1 MTIVPDWTA
10 VLAAAEAAGWRA
22 RVVAAERLGE
32 LGERV
37 AGVLASGELPATAVV
52 RLADETAFALPAELP
67 RARSVVVA
75 AMARPLT
82 LATLTVAGERHAVPV
97 PPHYA
102 GYHTASESLAAALS
116 EALLPGGFSAASFQ
130 PPLKTLAACSGLARY
145 GRNNVTYVAGL
156 GSYLILAACASDAPP
171 PEDAVWEEPRQLERC
186 ERCSAC
192 LRACPSGAITGDR
205 FLLQTDLCLTW
216 VNEDEA
222 PFPAWVDPAWHHCA
236 VGCLR
241 CQQACPENA
250 AIELRVAPPQ
260 VFDEQESAAILAAT
274 PAERLSPATRAK
286 LASSG
291 LDYSPTLIARN
302 LRALLGL

>member
-10 VLAAAEAAGWRA
+10 ALAAARTAGWRA

-32 LGERV
+32 LRERV
-37 AGVLASGELPATAVV
+37 AGVLASGELPAATAAH
-52 RLADETAFALPAELP
+52 LAGETAFALPAELP
-67 RARSVVVA
+67 QPRSVVVA

-102 GYHTASESLAAALS
+102 GYHTVPESLAAAVD
-116 EALLPGGFSAASFQ
+116 EALAPGGFSAVSFQ

-145 GRNNVTYVAGL
+145 GRNNITYVAGL

-171 PEDAVWEEPRQLERC
+171 PEDAVWEEPRRLERC

-192 LRACPSGAITGDR
+192 LRACPSDAIATDR
-205 FLLQTDLCLTW
+205 FLLQTDRCLTGI
-216 VNEDEA
+216 NEDEA
-222 PFPAWVDPAWHHCA
+222 PFPTWVDPAWHHCA

-250 AIELRVAPPQ
+250 TIELRVAPPQ

-274 PAERLSPATRAK
+274 PAERLSPATREK

-291 LDYSPTLIARN
+291 LDYSTTLIARN